1 MLRLPKIVV
10 FCGTLAIFGISC
22 LGGYQY
28 SLANKQHPEK
38 NPFKQIAKTNPPMV
52 TYQIETTLPIES
64 DKETM
69 VGTIEGKASA
79 YILPH
84 IMAEYNPTMVTLT
97 YQLKTP
103 DGKTL
108 LKSPNISSILDS
120 EGRMEVK
127 GINSFHRIT
136 FLFTQLPDST
146 YQAKIHM
153 ELSSDVLNPPAKTQ

>member
-1 MLRLPKIVV
+1 MFKLPKSVV
-10 FCGTLAIFGISC
+10 FCGTIAIFGISC

-28 SLANKQHPEK
+28 SLANKQHPENDPLK
-38 NPFKQIAKTNPPMV
+38 KIAKAKTPMV

-69 VGTIEGKASA
+69 VGTIEGKAST

-84 IMAEYNPTMVTLT
+84 IMSEYNPTMVTLT
-97 YQLKTP
+97 YQLK
-103 DGKTL
+103 DSNGQTL

-127 GINSFHRIT
+127 GVNSFHRIT

-153 ELSSDVLNPPAKTQ
+153 EMSSDVLNPPAKTQ